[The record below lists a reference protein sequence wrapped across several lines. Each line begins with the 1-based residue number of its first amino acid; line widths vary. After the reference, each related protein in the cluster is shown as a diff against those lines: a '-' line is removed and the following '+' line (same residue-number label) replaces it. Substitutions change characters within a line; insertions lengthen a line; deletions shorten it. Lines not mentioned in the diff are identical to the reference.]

1 VAHLYAQYGRIAYA
15 AALGVLRDPARAEEV
30 VQDSFM
36 KIWRNSDR
44 FDPKRGSM
52 KTWVLTTVRNRSVDY
67 LRGRHAH
74 ERQELELPT
83 DAQATGLG
91 ADPWRH
97 VASLVDRSA
106 LQDALSKLP
115 AAQREAIQLAYF
127 QGYRHPEIAQ
137 IQGVPLSTVKGRIR
151 LGIKKL
157 HLYMRDR
164 GLVFDAAHEELQS
177 LVARYL
183 MGACENGE
191 VEVIETH
198 LEMCASC
205 RQLARKLAAGQLTK
219 ADTDHHRPAVNAGP
233 GPSAHP

>member
-1 VAHLYAQYGRIAYA
+1 MAHLYAQYGRIAYA

-44 FDPKRGSM
+44 FDPQRGSM

-74 ERQELELPT
+74 ERQELELPS

-106 LQDALSKLP
+106 LQDGLSKLP

-127 QGYRHPEIAQ
+127 HGYRHPEIAQ

-205 RQLARKLAAGQLTK
+205 RQLARKLAGQLTK
-219 ADTDHHRPAVNAGP
+219 ADTDSR
-233 GPSAHP
+233 